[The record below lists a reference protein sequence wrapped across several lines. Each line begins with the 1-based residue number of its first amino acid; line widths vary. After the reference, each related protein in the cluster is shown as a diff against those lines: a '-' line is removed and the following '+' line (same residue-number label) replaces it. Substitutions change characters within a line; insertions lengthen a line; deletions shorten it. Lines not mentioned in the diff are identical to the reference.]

1 MNRDPRRLRIIL
13 ALLVLTSFT
22 LISIDYKAGKNG
34 PLGSVRHVLSNI
46 FDPVESGLSSV
57 FRPIGRFF
65 DDQVHAG
72 RDGDRVRTLQRQVA
86 ELQSRLQ
93 ANADVTRQRQEL
105 AQLDTLAAGQSFKII
120 PAQVIAFGDAS
131 GFDDT
136 VTINVGSADGIKA
149 DMTVIAGTTTG
160 GGLVG
165 RVVSGGVTRHTATVA
180 VIIDPDV
187 AVGARLRRD
196 AGASNVG
203 TASGHGFAPMT
214 FTPTDPSV
222 RPAKG
227 DVIETYGTT
236 VYAPGIPIGTVT
248 SVSPTPG
255 RTTLTASVK
264 PFIDYTAL
272 DVVGVVVQP
281 SSVAPAKPVLPT
293 VTVTARATVT
303 VTATPPPPNGTSTG
317 GTSSAGASASS
328 SRSSSSP

>member
-13 ALLVLTSFT
+13 AVLLLTSFT
-22 LISIDYKAGKNG
+22 LISLDYKAGKNG
-34 PLGSVRHVLSNI
+34 PLGSVRSVLTNI
-46 FDPVESGLSSV
+46 FDPVESGLSAV
-57 FRPIGRFF
+57 FRPVGRFF

-72 RDGDRVRTLQRQVA
+72 RDGGRLRALQRQVD

-93 ANADVTRQRQEL
+93 ADADVTRQRQEL
-105 AQLDTLAAGQSFKII
+105 AQLDTLAAGQSFSII
-120 PAQVIAFGDAS
+120 PAQVVAFGDAS
-131 GFDDT
+131 GFDNT
-136 VTINVGSADGIKA
+136 VTINVGTADGIKA

-165 RVVSGGVTRHTATVA
+165 RVVSGGVTAHTATVA
-180 VIIDPDV
+180 VIVDPDV

-203 TASGHGFAPMT
+203 TARGHGFAPLT

-255 RTTLTASVK
+255 RTTLTANVK

-281 SSVAPAKPVLPT
+281 SSAAPAKPVLPT
-293 VTVTARATVT
+293 VTVTAHATVT
-303 VTATPPPPNGTSTG
+303 VTPSPPGSG
-317 GTSSAGASASS
+317 SAGSSASATT
-328 SRSSSSP
+328 RSSSSP

>member
-22 LISIDYKAGKNG
+22 LISLDYKAGKNG
-34 PLGSVRHVLSNI
+34 PLGSVRSVLTSI

-57 FRPIGRFF
+57 FRPVGRFV

-72 RDGDRVRTLQRQVA
+72 RDGDKVRMLQKQVDQ
-86 ELQSRLQ
+86 LQSRLQ

-120 PAQVIAFGDAS
+120 PAQVVAFGDAS

-165 RVVSGGVTRHTATVA
+165 RVVSGGITSHTATVA

-187 AVGARLRRD
+187 AVGARLRRN
-196 AGASNVG
+196 AGTSNVG
-203 TASGHGFAPMT
+203 TANGRGFAPLT

-222 RPAKG
+222 RPVKG

-248 SVSPTPG
+248 SVGPTPG
-255 RTTLTASVK
+255 RTTLTASVT

-281 SSVAPAKPVLPT
+281 SSAAPAKPVLPT
-293 VTVTARATVT
+293 VTVTAHATTTVT
-303 VTATPPPPNGTSTG
+303 LPPPG
-317 GTSSAGASASS
+317 SSGSPGSS
-328 SRSSSSP
+328 STSPRSSSSP

>member
-22 LISIDYKAGKNG
+22 LISLDYKAGKNG
-34 PLGSVRHVLSNI
+34 PLGSVRSVLTSV

-57 FRPIGRFF
+57 FHPVGRLVS
-65 DDQVHAG
+65 DQVHAG
-72 RDGDRVRTLQRQVA
+72 RDGDRVRGLQRQVD

-93 ANADVTRQRQEL
+93 AGADVTRQRQEL
-105 AQLDTLAAGQSFKII
+105 TQLDTLAAGQSFKII
-120 PAQVIAFGDAS
+120 PAQVVAFGDAS

-136 VTINVGSADGIKA
+136 VTINVGRADGITA

-165 RVVSGGVTRHTATVA
+165 RVVSGGVTAHTATVA

-203 TASGHGFAPMT
+203 TANGHGFAPLS

-248 SVSPTPG
+248 SVAPTPG
-255 RTTLTASVK
+255 RTTLTADVR

-281 SSVAPAKPVLPT
+281 SSSAPARPVLPT
-293 VTVTARATVT
+293 VTVTAT
-303 VTATPPPPNGTSTG
+303 VTAPPPSGAPIGG
-317 GTSSAGASASS
+317 PAGTSSSTPPK
-328 SRSSSSP
+328 SSSSP